1 MLLKILDPYRII
13 LASASPRRKE
23 LLAGLGI
30 SFEVMVRPVNED
42 TPPGMKAEAAALLL
56 SERKALAFT
65 DILMD
70 DRVLLITADTVVCL
84 DDRLLGKPSTAAE
97 AVAMLKELSGQKHR
111 VITGVTLRSSRRN
124 VSFTACTDVFFKQLE
139 MDEIRYYVDHYK
151 PFDKAG
157 AYGIQEWI
165 GYTGIAR
172 IEGSFYN
179 VMGLPLQMLYEEL
192 RKF

>member
-1 MLLKILDPYRII
+1 MLLKNLDPYRII

-30 SFEVMVRPVNED
+30 PFEVMVRPVNED
-42 TPPGMKAEAAALLL
+42 APQGMIAEAAALLL
-56 SERKALAFT
+56 SERKALAFD

-70 DRVLLITADTVVCL
+70 ERVLLITADTVVCL
-84 DDRLLGKPSTAAE
+84 DNRLLGKPSAPAA
-97 AVAMLKELSGQKHR
+97 AVAMLMELSGKKHR
-111 VITGVTLRSSRRN
+111 VITGVTLRSIQRN
-124 VSFTACTDVFFKQLE
+124 VSFTAATDVFFKKLH
-139 MDEIRYYVDHYK
+139 MDEIRHYVDHYK

-165 GYTGIAR
+165 GYTGVER

-179 VMGLPLQMLYEEL
+179 VMGLPLQKLYEEL

>member
-1 MLLKILDPYRII
+1 M
-13 LASASPRRKE
+13 
-23 LLAGLGI
+23 LAGLGI

-56 SERKALAFT
+56 SERKALAFN
-65 DILMD
+65 DILMEE
-70 DRVLLITADTVVCL
+70 RVLLITADTVVCL
-84 DDRLLGKPSTAAE
+84 DDRLLGKPSKAAE

-124 VSFTACTDVFFKQLE
+124 VSFAANTDVFFKQLE

-165 GYTGIAR
+165 GYTGVAR

-179 VMGLPLQMLYEEL
+179 VMGLPLQRLYEEL